1 VQVKQHQLRSLGLS
15 KNRWVFIFLGVAVL
29 VLMVW
34 AVATFVPEQIDWV
47 RTYRPATRELL
58 AFRSPYN
65 IKTYYNPPWMLIP
78 MIPMALLPDRIGN
91 GVLFVVSLCV
101 IIYSA
106 IRFGAKPVSLI
117 AFLLSFPVIFLL
129 LFGQIDW
136 MVLLGFTLPPQI
148 GLLFI
153 LSKPQ
158 IAIPYAVF
166 IFVESWRSGGIK
178 QVVKVFLPVTISYI
192 FSFLL
197 FGYWVKPLEPH
208 TYTAIYNLS
217 LWPTGIV
224 VGLVFLVKSIRK
236 RNKVLSIVAGPLF
249 SPYVGV
255 HSWAV
260 SILAILSQKWETIA
274 VTIGS
279 WIVCLILIL
288 R

>member
-1 VQVKQHQLRSLGLS
+1 MQVKQHQLRSLGLS
-15 KNRWVFIFLGVAVL
+15 KYRWVFIFLGVAVL

-136 MVLLGFTLPPQI
+136 MVLWGFTLPPQI

-158 IAIPYAVF
+158 IGIPYAVF
-166 IFVESWRSGGIK
+166 IFVESWRSGGMK
-178 QVVKVFLPVTISYI
+178 QVVKVFLPTLILLIISFFI
-192 FSFLL
+192 FGVWFSKMQPPDLN
-197 FGYWVKPLEPH
+197 
-208 TYTAIYNLS
+208 AIHNLS
-217 LWPTGIV
+217 LWPTGLPI
-224 VGLVFLVKSIRK
+224 GLALLIFGLRQRKSR
-236 RNKVLSIVAGPLF
+236 LSIIAGPFF
-249 SPYVGV
+249 SPYVCV
-255 HSWAV
+255 HSWSIPLL
-260 SILAILSQKWETIA
+260 SILPLQWETAAA
-274 VTIGS
+274 VIGS
-279 WIVCLILIL
+279 WLVCLIQITK
-288 R
+288 